1 MAERVFI
8 TGMGMISAIGSN
20 VKENL
25 RSLRL
30 QRSGIGHTRH
40 IDTIHKNVLPV
51 AEVPQSNAELAALAG
66 VNAGGGYTRTA
77 LLGLVA
83 MREALA
89 YAGIENAASMPAAF
103 INASTVG
110 GMCDTEKVYF
120 DIIDP
125 QKEGTFLQSI
135 DTLDCA
141 DCTQRIAD
149 AVGIH
154 EYVTTISTACS
165 SSANAL
171 MYGARMIRQGLVQR
185 AVCGG
190 TEALTRFTMN
200 GFNSLKN
207 IDKQACRP
215 FDQHRNGLNLG
226 EGAAYLVLESES
238 LVRESGAEVLAELS
252 GWCNTNEAFHP
263 TSPSPEGDGAY
274 EAMKNALAMS
284 GRSIDDVQYINVHGT
299 ATLNNDASEGKA
311 LERLFGARVPKF
323 SSTKPFTGHTLA
335 AAGAIEAIFAVL
347 AINAQVIF
355 PNLNFSEKM
364 EELNVV
370 PETKLL
376 EEYPVENVISNSF
389 GFGGNNA
396 SLVISKYEAGMF
408 EKIVKHT
415 GE

>member
-20 VKENL
+20 VMENL

-30 QRSGIGHTRH
+30 QQSGIGYTRH
-40 IDTIHKNVLPV
+40 IDTIYKDVLPV
-51 AEVPQSNAELAALAG
+51 AEVKQDTPELAAMAG
-66 VNAGGGYTRTA
+66 ANSVMGYTRTT

-83 MREALA
+83 MQEALRS
-89 YAGIENAASMPAAF
+89 AGIMDAAALPAAF

-110 GMCDTEKVYF
+110 GMCDTEKVYY
-120 DIIDP
+120 DILDP
-125 QKEGTFLQSI
+125 TKEGTFLKYI

-149 AVGIH
+149 SVGIS
-154 EYVTTISTACS
+154 EYVATISTACS

-207 IDKQACRP
+207 IDKQHCRP

-238 LVRESGAEVLAELS
+238 LVRERGARILAELS

-263 TSPSPEGDGAY
+263 TAPSPEGDGAY

-284 GRSIDDVQYINVHGT
+284 GRSIADVQYVNVHGT

-311 LERLFGARVPKF
+311 LERLFGDNVPKF

-347 AINAQVIF
+347 SISQQMIF

-370 PETKLL
+370 PETQLL
-376 EEYPVENVISNSF
+376 EEYPVQNVISNSF

-396 SLVISKYEAGMF
+396 SLVISKYEG
-408 EKIVKHT
+408 
-415 GE
+415 

>member
-8 TGMGMISAIGSN
+8 TGMGMISAIGNN
-20 VKENL
+20 VVENL

-30 QRSGIGHTRH
+30 QQSGLGYTRY

-51 AEVPQSNAELAALAG
+51 AEVKLSTEELAAMAG
-66 VNAGGGYTRTA
+66 FENAGGYTRTT
-77 LLGLVA
+77 LLGLIA
-83 MREALA
+83 ISEALVS
-89 YAGIENAASMPAAF
+89 AGIADAGELPAAL

-120 DIIDP
+120 DILDP
-125 QKEGTFLQSI
+125 QKEGTFLQYI

-141 DCTQRIAD
+141 DCTQRMAD
-149 AVGIH
+149 ITGIR

-171 MYGARMIRQGLVQR
+171 MYGARLIQQGMVQR

-190 TEALTRFTMN
+190 TEALTRFTIN

-207 IDKQACRP
+207 IDKQFCRP
-215 FDQHRNGLNLG
+215 FDQQRNGLNLG

-238 LVRESGAEVLAELS
+238 LARQRGARVLAELS

-263 TSPSPEGDGAY
+263 TAPSPEGDGAY

-284 GRSIDDVQYINVHGT
+284 GRTVDDVQYVNVHGT
-299 ATLNNDASEGKA
+299 ATLNNDVSEGKA
-311 LERLFGARVPKF
+311 LERLFGAGVPRF

-335 AAGAIEAIFAVL
+335 AAGAIEAIYAVL
-347 AINAQVIF
+347 SIGQQMVF
-355 PNLNFSEKM
+355 PNLHFSEKM
-364 EELNVV
+364 EELAIV
-370 PETKLL
+370 PETRLL
-376 EEYPVENVISNSF
+376 EEYPVQNVISNSF

-396 SLVISKYEAGMF
+396 SLVFSKYEG
-408 EKIVKHT
+408 
-415 GE
+415 

>member
-1 MAERVFI
+1 
-8 TGMGMISAIGSN
+8 MISAIGSN
-20 VKENL
+20 VMENL

-30 QRSGIGHTRH
+30 QQSGLGHTAY
-40 IDTIHKNVLPV
+40 IDTIHKDVLPV
-51 AEVPQSNAELAALAG
+51 AEVKHDTETLAEMAG
-66 VNAGGGYTRTA
+66 VPGAPGYTRTT

-83 MREALA
+83 MQEALRS
-89 YAGIENAASMPAAF
+89 AGIADAAEMPTAF

-120 DIIDP
+120 DILDP
-125 QKEGTFLQSI
+125 TKEGTFLKYI

-149 AVGIH
+149 AVGIT

-171 MYGARMIRQGLVQR
+171 MYGARLIQQGLVKR

-190 TEALTRFTMN
+190 TEALTRFTIN

-207 IDKQACRP
+207 VDKQPCKP

-238 LVRESGAEVLAELS
+238 LVNERNANILAELS
-252 GWCNTNEAFHP
+252 GWCNANEAFHP

-274 EAMKNALAMS
+274 AAMKNALAMS
-284 GRSIDDVQYINVHGT
+284 GKDINDVQYVNVHGT
-299 ATLNNDASEGKA
+299 ATLNNDGAEGKA
-311 LERLFGARVPKF
+311 LERLFGNKVPKF

-335 AAGAIEAIFAVL
+335 AAGAIEAIYAVL
-347 AINAQVIF
+347 SISQQMIF

-370 PETKLL
+370 PETQLL
-376 EEYPVENVISNSF
+376 EEYPVYNVISNSF

-396 SLVISKYEAGMF
+396 SLVISKYEG
-408 EKIVKHT
+408 
-415 GE
+415 

>member
-8 TGMGMISAIGSN
+8 TGIGMISAIGSN
-20 VKENL
+20 VMENL

-30 QRSGIGHTRH
+30 QQSGLGYTKF
-40 IDTIHKNVLPV
+40 IDTIHRNTLPV
-51 AEVPQSNAELAALAG
+51 AEVPQSTPELAAMAG
-66 VNAGGGYTRTA
+66 MEGPAGYTRTA

-83 MREALA
+83 MQEALQS
-89 YAGIENAASMPAAF
+89 AGIADATALPAAF

-110 GMCDTEKVYF
+110 GMCDTEQVYF
-120 DIIDP
+120 DILDP
-125 QKEGTFLQSI
+125 SKEGTFLQFI

-149 AVGIH
+149 AVGIN

-207 IDKQACRP
+207 IDKQFCRP

-238 LVRESGAEVLAELS
+238 LVRERGARVLAELS

-263 TSPSPEGDGAY
+263 TAPSPEGDGAY
-274 EAMKNALAMS
+274 GAMKDALAMS
-284 GRSIDDVQYINVHGT
+284 GRSTEDVQYVNVHGT

-311 LERLFGARVPKF
+311 LERLFGGNVPKF

-335 AAGAIEAIFAVL
+335 AAGAIEAIYAVL
-347 AINAQVIF
+347 SIDQQMIF

-364 EELNVV
+364 EELNIV
-370 PETKLL
+370 PETQLL
-376 EEYPVENVISNSF
+376 EEYPVRNVISNSF

-396 SLVISKYEAGMF
+396 SLVISKYEG
-408 EKIVKHT
+408 
-415 GE
+415 

>member
-8 TGMGMISAIGSN
+8 TGVGMISAIGNN
-20 VKENL
+20 VQENL
-25 RSLRL
+25 RQLRK
-30 QRSGIGHTRH
+30 QQSGLGFTRH
-40 IDTIHKNVLPV
+40 IDTIHKDVLPV
-51 AEVPQSNAELAALAG
+51 GEVAPDTAALAEMAG
-66 VNAGGGYTRTA
+66 VKDTPGYTRTA

-83 MREALA
+83 MQEALQS
-89 YAGIENAASMPAAF
+89 AGIKDARELPTAF

-120 DIIDP
+120 DILDP
-125 QKEGTFLQSI
+125 NKEGTFLKYI

-149 AVGIH
+149 AVGID

-171 MYGARMIRQGLVQR
+171 MYGARLIRQGLVKR

-207 IDKQACRP
+207 IDKQFCRP
-215 FDQHRNGLNLG
+215 FDQQRNGLNLG

-238 LVRESGAEVLAELS
+238 LVKERNVAILAELS

-263 TSPSPEGDGAY
+263 TAPSPEGDGAY
-274 EAMKNALAMS
+274 EAMKNALKMS
-284 GRSIDDVQYINVHGT
+284 GRSIADVQYVNVHGT
-299 ATLNNDASEGKA
+299 ATLNNDVSEGIA
-311 LERLFGARVPKF
+311 LERLFGAQVPKF

-347 AINAQVIF
+347 AIREELIF
-355 PNLNFSEKM
+355 PNLHFSEKM
-364 EELNVV
+364 EELNII
-370 PETKLL
+370 PETTLL
-376 EEYPVENVISNSF
+376 ENYPVKNVISNSF

-396 SLVISKYEAGMF
+396 SLVISKYEG
-408 EKIVKHT
+408 
-415 GE
+415 